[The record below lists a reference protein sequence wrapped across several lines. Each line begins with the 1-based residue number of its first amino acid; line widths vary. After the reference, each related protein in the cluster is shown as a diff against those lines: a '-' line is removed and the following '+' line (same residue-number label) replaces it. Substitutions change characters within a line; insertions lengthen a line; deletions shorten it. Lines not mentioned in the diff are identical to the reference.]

1 MAILQ
6 TNLQVKKYK
15 REINNNYKR
24 KLYLNIRFN
33 MAQSKMMS
41 EGELQVFDNITSLP
55 ADLRNAIHKF
65 SESND
70 YCIKMMAQVQKTMST
85 IDEKVNTTSGKLQD
99 MSDSLINLFKVKED
113 EFSVA
118 KIIENVKQHPA
129 GLLANVTSLYRSSD
143 MVDFSTN
150 LISFASLLGFEQP
163 IINGIR
169 DRWTKIE
176 DSVQCNRYQS
186 EASVTKIACLLL
198 AVLGKTKL
206 GFGLTD
212 LASVIKDT
220 KKNASVYK
228 DLIEEIEDF
237 AEEHGFGFST
247 RARLVKEMKDQIDDL
262 LKKMQEFEQINVVCP
277 IKFCRQTIYTDFK
290 ELGQKIEKCVVDM
303 SKKKMD
309 SFIGTS
315 MAATIFTLQ
324 QRFCKLKTSV
334 EQVRRTNGYRVVPQ
348 GLVLLG
354 AESQIG
360 KSYLME
366 ELENRIKKELHRRY
380 LANPEN
386 ETLQA
391 FADVD
396 RWETWNQSL
405 RDKYDQNQQ
414 GQEGHCIDDCFTNSD
429 HMEHPM
435 LITYISPRAIPTYQ
449 ADLTSKGLPYNARYV
464 MLSCNTF
471 PRESK
476 TISNPHALANRF
488 PVFVHCSLKPG
499 RTAPPPSED
508 GTINRDFDWLNLHLS
523 TGNKY
528 YNRTVET
535 GVQTCHT
542 CFGPCECVT
551 IDMIVEQMVTR
562 LIIAQKMY
570 ESQEKA
576 YNQNK
581 YQMFYDS
588 VSDLYRGGNVSTM
601 DIDIEQLPGFQR
613 FQIPLDLK
621 NDQKI
626 YNWMM
631 ISKTENEKQIS
642 DFLDGAGI
650 TVRNGDMC
658 TFKWFV
664 EALNVTELSDFVLLY
679 HEFGFKPP
687 TKYESVINDFFKQS
701 FWMDYHEAFLWHEG
715 RIYYND
721 HYASETPLTQ
731 TYEAYAEEHFS
742 MWYYLRRMFT
752 DPLFLVYGLV
762 FVCLV
767 LLGLNGFFAI
777 CMVINFMRLHT
788 LIKTGEDPAS
798 SSNGDCTAFF
808 KSLVAK
814 AVVAFI
820 LWVIYKIVSFL
831 VKKTKMWFTDPI
843 WNKYPEEKKMF
854 AGEFE
859 SSKVIFKKRKIYS
872 QINDGTVVFVDQNN
886 TSFGNLSY
894 LSVGKPIVFGTVKSF
909 MYKGVKLIFFACLK
923 NKQIDPAAFSLCLDR
938 VEASEI
944 YLPEKY
950 LSEELKLLVEQH
962 GCCTKY
968 ICFEGSYEYSNPY
981 DQHLGRRPK
990 TVTSYKKRDDDSTD
1004 DEYEGEG
1011 SGKPEQ
1017 KRTNRSVRKYENED
1031 SGSKQKKRTN
1041 RTVRRYEVEDSGA
1054 KQRKRENRTV
1064 RTYEATKMFAQL
1076 TQGIDISASDDSFG
1090 EEDYVPSCVEGVDV
1104 IDITK
1109 TMDFDEGENVQV
1121 KFPTAS
1127 AGTFEGTEALLKDA
1141 KYESAVDP
1149 NANAILKRI
1158 RDELNVQVFSVECE
1172 GSALFGIG
1180 VGRYIVFPS
1189 HLVFGKDEIVLFKR
1203 STGAA
1208 VLGKECYLARVV
1220 KYCKNWEL
1228 CGAVILP
1235 LKDPAYKKIT
1245 PENRPTQNLTFPLS
1259 ALKYVP
1265 KDHDIGSRSLTKYCL
1280 QYLPKQGFIIPG
1292 MISYIKNYEGKLSG
1306 INVKCEI
1313 FAMQTLPM
1321 MNAQTIPGDCG
1332 GAVVML
1338 HPSATRKLI
1347 GMHIGSAS
1355 NVVTMKDGCLDSRST
1370 GLIAIL
1376 SLERLHVLTEKSYA
1390 SEGDFQ
1396 SGTGFPKV
1404 TWAKPNK
1411 YDNFHTLISDSDI
1424 GVHLPIDN
1432 DDSIK
1437 YYGDLEKNQ
1446 PPCDVKGKTDHHKT
1460 PFYGCF
1466 EETKKPSALIE
1477 AHVPDTSKLL
1487 NDSRGNPSILV
1498 TQLSGY
1504 AGKTYEIPAEIMSTM
1519 IEQLKEYMIEV
1530 MQGHAIG
1537 TSSNSKTAM
1546 WEALNGQYF
1555 NDDFDKLNE
1564 KSSAGIPWTNLGAT
1578 TKNDFLERKRIL
1590 NMYRTSGEDKFVEGF
1605 YLKDDKLTKYFKR
1618 VFNNKIEQAKSLKR
1632 TFSIWKACLK
1642 DELRKLEKVHYGT
1655 TRAFIAPPMESFLM
1669 GRFLFGR
1676 WKAAFKSN
1684 QEKLFHGLG
1693 IDMKSLDV
1701 TDFISKFKQ
1710 YKYFMDVDYKNFDQK
1725 LLAQF
1730 IKAVAVIIVETIR
1743 HYEKNDEYANARYVY
1758 FEELIYTIIC
1768 ASKTLFMTNRGNK
1781 SGNVLTTELNCL
1793 VNFLYGWYVFIRTT
1807 GDTSLQLYLRYVRD
1821 KNFGD
1826 DKAMG
1831 LTQEAVDIGFNFH
1844 AYKKVMAEIGQTV
1857 TPGNKS
1863 DVELP
1868 YFEDICELQFL
1879 KRNFYQLYPTIWI
1892 APLDK
1897 TSIESVFNYSCL
1909 TEEEI
1914 EEWQATI
1921 REQLMEAMLH
1931 GKKYYSTFVK
1941 KLREWVSTY
1950 KFKHY
1955 HPQLREAIMPI
1966 LLNRY
1971 VDMLRSYLLRIGV
1984 LSPSDLQKEKIYCE
1998 SIFENGRT
2006 RLRYYTKTDSFE
2018 SENITESLDKSLMSV
2033 MDNVKKYIQQK
2044 GEALYNLGL
2053 NYGNYSPQETNPE
2066 TDVQFEGVQSDIG
2079 PPVKVMSADGPVYAF
2094 DLGQS
2099 HGLLPKQIPK
2109 IMDVAMSLPDNI
2121 KHFQLLDP
2129 IYLNGIQPRV
2139 VLSPT
2144 LKEIAPKADV
2154 LMDIFQYHRAKMCL
2168 LRIDSRPPLG
2178 FSQMI
2183 KVAITST
2190 SATDESAFNR
2200 QGVTYNLAKCPI
2212 MYFLVPFCD
2221 RDFMKT
2227 RDEKWFKILIEQVT
2241 PPILRTDVPEP
2252 FRFRPSF
2259 EVLELDYYVHKDV
2272 QPAVTPIEGIPLT
2285 IIPTTA
2291 LSVSV
2296 INNAL
2301 LAPSTVS
2308 TGSTITLQGDVL
2320 AIDGAVATSNISNT
2334 PFYLLR
2340 SGTSGTIT
2348 IINTGTALQLQ
2359 FTSAGLPYTLIRDS
2373 DYIAAATGSFTGR
2386 VNGLQLA
2393 ATGSPML
2400 GIVGRL
2406 PTTIRK
2412 RLVTPEKPKEI
2423 HVYAADILDHQVDR
2437 KFEEL
2442 YWQNKGKRGFVL
2454 PGHKYEG
2461 PGNSLNNGVPSNEM
2475 DAFARKHDL
2484 QYAWASYLYANKRID
2499 KPTFESKIHAADE
2512 ELATNSNMTSLDG
2525 IAANLGMRVKK
2536 FVEHFTGLLY
2546 PSVGKYQLEDKTD
2559 EEIIKQLSCTK
2570 PVDYVSILKEQCD
2583 ETGVDLR
2590 YNFKRLVSPDN
2601 APLYEC
2607 VCLVGDRRFS
2617 ATEIGKK
2624 KAKKMASYIMLLALA
2639 DGVYQS
2645 EDIDPAASEPS
2656 APKNPM
2662 PPVAV
2667 ARPGS
2672 LAAGQTVGTIGAKIE
2687 VTEQDFVP
2695 INTVTVQADAATN
2708 DQLFKMRIHPGNF
2721 TSGGVE
2727 SQAQIAYRNHVFSGP
2742 GMVNGKISYNTFKIT
2757 SAANAFQNA
2766 RIIIAQIPLE
2776 YTAAQIDAL
2785 KATDLKQFP
2794 NREHFLHGT
2803 ETIFNP
2809 QWVNRLPVISN
2820 HATDASNTNGWLVA
2834 KILENSLVDDSTAP
2848 RLTYWVC
2855 ANAVVYSMPRT
2866 PTALPVVAT

>member
-1 MAILQ
+1 
-6 TNLQVKKYK
+6 
-15 REINNNYKR
+15 
-24 KLYLNIRFN
+24 
-33 MAQSKMMS
+33 MAQSKMKS
-41 EGELQVFDNITSLP
+41 EGELQVFDNLTSIP
-55 ADLRNAIHKF
+55 ADLRKAINKF
-65 SESND
+65 AESNE
-70 YCIKMMAQVQKTMST
+70 YCVKMMAQVQKTMST
-85 IDEKVNTTSGKLQD
+85 IDDKVNTTSGKLQD
-99 MSDSLINLFKVKED
+99 MSDSLINLFRIKED
-113 EFSVA
+113 EFSVG

-129 GLLANVTSLYRSSD
+129 GLLANITSLYRASD

-150 LISFASLLGFEQP
+150 LISLASLLGFEQP

-198 AVLGKTKL
+198 AVLGKTKI

-247 RARLVKEMKDQIDDL
+247 RAKLVKEMKEQIDDL

-277 IKFCRQTIYTDFK
+277 IKFCRQIIYNDFK
-290 ELGQKIEKCVVDM
+290 TLGMTIEKCVVDM
-303 SKKKMD
+303 SRKKMD

-366 ELENRIKKELHRRY
+366 EIENRVKRKLFSKY
-380 LANPEN
+380 KADPEN

-391 FADVD
+391 FADVE

-523 TGNKY
+523 TGNRY
-528 YNRTVET
+528 YNQTNET
-535 GVQTCHT
+535 GVVTCST
-542 CFGPCECVT
+542 CYGPCDCVS
-551 IDMIVEQMVTR
+551 IDDIVDQMVSR
-562 LIIAQKMY
+562 LIIAQKMF

-576 YNQNK
+576 YKQDK
-581 YQMFYDS
+581 FEMFYDT
-588 VSDLYRGGNVSTM
+588 VGDLFRGGNVSAM
-601 DIDIEQLPGFQR
+601 DINKDNLRNFQS
-613 FQIPLDLK
+613 FTIPNDLK
-621 NDQKI
+621 NEQKI

-631 ISKTENEKQIS
+631 ISKTSNEKQIK
-642 DFLDGAGI
+642 DFLDEANI
-650 TVRNGDMC
+650 TIRNGDMC

-664 EALNVTELSDFVLLY
+664 EALGVTELSDFVLLY

-687 TKYESVINDFFKQS
+687 GKHEVTVRNFFKQS
-701 FWMDYHEAFLWHEG
+701 FWMDYHEAYLWHDG

-721 HYASETPLTQ
+721 YYASETPLSESYDQ
-731 TYEAYAEEHFS
+731 YAERHYS
-742 MWYYLRRMFT
+742 MWFYLRRIFT

-762 FVCLV
+762 FVCLI
-767 LLGLNGFFAI
+767 LLGLNGFLAI
-777 CMVINFMRLHT
+777 CMVINFMRVHT
-788 LIKTGEDPAS
+788 LIKTGQDPINTT
-798 SSNGDCTAFF
+798 NGECSMFF
-808 KSLVAK
+808 NALVAK

-831 VKKTKMWFTDPI
+831 VKKTKTWFIDPI
-843 WNKYPEEKKMF
+843 WNSHPKEKELF
-854 AGEFE
+854 NGEFE
-859 SSKVIFKKRKIYS
+859 NSKVIYKKRKIYS
-872 QINDGTVVFVDQNN
+872 QVNNGTVVFVDQYNE
-886 TSFGNLSY
+886 SFGNLSY
-894 LSVGKPIVFGTVKSF
+894 LSVGKPIVFGTIKTF
-909 MYKGVKLIFFACLK
+909 NYKGVSLIFFACLK
-923 NKQIDPAAFSLCLDR
+923 DRQIDPAAFSLCLDR
-938 VEASEI
+938 VQVSEI

-962 GCCTKY
+962 GRCTKY
-968 ICFEGSYEYSNPY
+968 LCYEGGFEYSNPY
-981 DQHLGRRPK
+981 DQHLGRKPK
-990 TVTSYKKRDDDSTD
+990 TVMTYKKRDDDSTD
-1004 DEYEGEG
+1004 DEYEGER

-1017 KRTNRSVRKYENED
+1017 KRTNQPVRKSENVEFENE
-1031 SGSKQKKRTN
+1031 QQRRTN
-1041 RTVRRYEVEDSGA
+1041 RTARRYEVEDSGI
-1054 KQRKRENRTV
+1054 KQRKRTNRTV
-1064 RTYEATKMFAQL
+1064 RSYELEDSGTKQRKRTNRTVRSYEATKMFDQL
-1076 TQGIDISASDDSFG
+1076 VRGIDISASDDSFG
-1090 EEDYVPSCVEGVDV
+1090 EDDYVPSCVEGVDV
-1104 IDITK
+1104 VDITK
-1109 TMDFDEGENVQV
+1109 SNDFDDNENVQV
-1121 KFPTAS
+1121 KFPTTS
-1127 AGTFEGTEALLKDA
+1127 AGTFEGTEALLSNA
-1141 KYESAVDP
+1141 QYESAVDP

-1158 RDELNVQVFSVECE
+1158 RDELNVQVYSTECE
-1172 GSALFGIG
+1172 GAALYGIG

-1189 HLVFGKDEIVLFKR
+1189 HLVFGNNEVVMFKR
-1203 STGAA
+1203 STGAS
-1208 VLGKECYLARVV
+1208 VLGKECYFARVV
-1220 KYCKNWEL
+1220 KYCKDWEL
-1228 CGAVILP
+1228 CGAIILP
-1235 LKDPAYKKIT
+1235 LKDPEYKRLVI
-1245 PENRPTQNLTFPLS
+1245 ESRPQQNLTFPLS

-1338 HPSATRKLI
+1338 HPSATRKLV

-1355 NVVTMKDGCLDSRST
+1355 NVVTMRDGCLDSRST

-1376 SLERLHVLTEKSYA
+1376 SLERLHVLTEKSYV
-1390 SEGDFQ
+1390 SEGEFQ

-1411 YDNFHTLISDSDI
+1411 YDNFHTLISDADI
-1424 GVHLPIDN
+1424 GIHLPIDV
-1432 DDSIK
+1432 DDSIT

-1446 PPCDVKGKTDHHKT
+1446 PPCDVKGKTDHYKT

-1466 EETKKPSALIE
+1466 DETKKPSALIE

-1487 NDSRGNPSILV
+1487 HDARGNPSILV
-1498 TQLSGY
+1498 SQLSGY
-1504 AGKTYEIPAEIMSTM
+1504 AGKTYEIPANIMTTM
-1519 IEQLKEYMIEV
+1519 IDQLKEYMIEV
-1530 MQGHAIG
+1530 MQGYAIG

-1564 KSSAGIPWTNLGAT
+1564 KSSSGIPWTNLGAT
-1578 TKNDFLERKRIL
+1578 TKNDFMERQRIL
-1590 NMYRTSGEDKFVEGF
+1590 NMYRTSDLDKFVEGL

-1618 VFNNKIEQAKSLKR
+1618 VFNNKIEQAKHLKR

-1642 DELRKLEKVHYGT
+1642 DELRKLEKVQYGT

-1684 QEKLFHGLG
+1684 QEKMFHGLG

-1743 HYEKNDEYANARYVY
+1743 HYEENDEYANARYVY

-1793 VNFLYGWYVFIRTT
+1793 VNFMYGWYVFIKTT
-1807 GDTSLQLYLRYVRD
+1807 GDTSLQSYLRYVRD

-1831 LTQEAVDIGFNFH
+1831 LTQEAVDMGFNFH

-1863 DVELP
+1863 DIELP

-1879 KRNFYQLYPTIWI
+1879 KRNFHQLYPTIWI

-1921 REQLMEAMLH
+1921 REQLIEAMLH
-1931 GKKYYSTFVK
+1931 GKKYYSSFVK
-1941 KLREWVSTY
+1941 KLREFVSTY
-1950 KFKHY
+1950 KFKHC
-1955 HPQLREAIMPI
+1955 HPELREAIMPI

-1984 LSPSDLQKEKIYCE
+1984 LSPSDLQNDKIYCDCT
-1998 SIFENGRT
+1998 FENGRT
-2006 RLRYYTKTDSFE
+2006 RLRYYTKENSFE

-2033 MDNVKKYIQQK
+2033 MDNVKRYIQQK

-2053 NYGNYSPQETNPE
+2053 NYGNYSPKEVNPE
-2066 TDVQFEGVQSDIG
+2066 TNIQFEGVQSDFG

-2099 HGLLPKQIPK
+2099 HGLLPKQVPK
-2109 IMDVAMSLPDNI
+2109 VMDVAMSLPDDI

-2129 IYLNGIQPRV
+2129 IYLNGVQPRV
-2139 VLSPT
+2139 VLSPA
-2144 LKEIAPKADV
+2144 LVDIAPKADV
-2154 LMDIFQYHRAKMCL
+2154 LMDIFQYHRVKMCL

-2178 FSQMI
+2178 FSQLI
-2183 KVAITST
+2183 KLAVTST
-2190 SATDESAFNR
+2190 SATDDSAFNR
-2200 QGVTYNLAKCPI
+2200 QGVTYNLAKCPV
-2212 MYFLVPFCD
+2212 MYFLIPFCD

-2227 RDEKWFKILIEQVT
+2227 REEKWFKVLIEQVT
-2241 PPILRTDVPEP
+2241 PPILRTDIPEP

-2259 EVLELDYYVHKDV
+2259 EVLEMDYYVHKNRH
-2272 QPAVTPIEGIPLT
+2272 TPIPAAEGIPLS

-2291 LSVSV
+2291 LTTSA
-2296 INNAL
+2296 INNPL
-2301 LAPSTVS
+2301 LGTSLVS
-2308 TGSTITLQGDVL
+2308 NGATITLRGDVF
-2320 AIDGAVATSNISNT
+2320 AIDGDVGGTNTANTSLYVLARGTTGVLNIVN
-2334 PFYLLR
+2334 Y
-2340 SGTSGTIT
+2340 GTG
-2348 IINTGTALQLQ
+2348 LQLQ
-2359 FTSAGLPYTLIRDS
+2359 FVSAGSTYTLLRDS
-2373 DYIAAATGSFTGR
+2373 DYVAASTGSFTGR
-2386 VNGLQLA
+2386 VNSLQVGA
-2393 ATGSPML
+2393 VASPAL
-2400 GIVGRL
+2400 GIIGRL
-2406 PTTIRK
+2406 PSTMR
-2412 RLVTPEKPKEI
+2412 RRVAQPVVEKPI

-2437 KFEEL
+2437 KFEEF

-2461 PGNSLNNGVPSNEM
+2461 PGNSLNNGEPSNEM

-2512 ELATNSNMTSLDG
+2512 ELAMNSNLTSLDG
-2525 IAANLGMRVKK
+2525 FAANLGMRIKK

-2546 PSVGKYQLEDKTD
+2546 PSTGKYELEEATD
-2559 EEIIKQLSCTK
+2559 EELINQFNFVK
-2570 PVDYVSILKEQCD
+2570 PVDYVSILKERCD
-2583 ETGVDLR
+2583 EYNEDLM
-2590 YNFKRLVSPDN
+2590 YNFKRLTSPDN

-2607 VCLVGDRRFS
+2607 VCIVGNQRFS
-2617 ATEIGKK
+2617 AVEIGKK
-2624 KAKKMASYIMLLALA
+2624 KAKRTASYIMLLALA
-2639 DGVYQS
+2639 DGSYQS
-2645 EDIDPAASEPS
+2645 DIDPAASEPS

-2662 PPVAV
+2662 SPVAV
-2667 ARPGS
+2667 ASPGS
-2672 LAAGQTVGTIGAKIE
+2672 LAAGQTVGTIGARVE
-2687 VTEQDFVP
+2687 VTEQDFIP
-2695 INTVTVQADAATN
+2695 INTVTVQANASTN
-2708 DQLFKMRIHPGNF
+2708 DMLFKMRIHPGNF
-2721 TSGGVE
+2721 TSGGIE

-2766 RIIIAQIPLE
+2766 RIIVAQVPVE
-2776 YTAAQIDAL
+2776 YTSAQIDAL

-2834 KILENSLVDDSTAP
+2834 KILENSLVADSTAP

-2866 PTALPVVAT
+2866 PKALPVVAT

>member
-1 MAILQ
+1 
-6 TNLQVKKYK
+6 
-15 REINNNYKR
+15 
-24 KLYLNIRFN
+24 
-33 MAQSKMMS
+33 MMS
-41 EGELQVFDNITSLP
+41 EGELQVFDNITSIP
-55 ADLRNAIHKF
+55 ADLRKAINKF
-65 SESND
+65 AESND
-70 YCIKMMAQVQKTMST
+70 YCIKMMAQVQKTMTT

-99 MSDSLINLFKVKED
+99 MSDSLINLFKVKDD

-118 KIIENVKQHPA
+118 KIIENVKSHPA
-129 GLLANVTSLYRSSD
+129 GLLANITSLYRSSD

-150 LISFASLLGFEQP
+150 LISLASLLGFEQP

-186 EASVTKIACLLL
+186 EASVTKMACLLL
-198 AVLGKTKL
+198 AILGKTKL

-247 RARLVKEMKDQIDDL
+247 RAKLVKEMKDQIDEL

-277 IKFCRQTIYTDFK
+277 IKFCRQTVYTDFK
-290 ELGQKIEKCVVDM
+290 TLGATIEKCVVDM

-324 QRFCKLKTSV
+324 QRFCKLKVSV

-354 AESQIG
+354 SESQIG

-366 ELENRIKKELHRRY
+366 EIENRVKKELFRRY
-380 LANPEN
+380 KADPEN
-386 ETLQA
+386 ETMQA
-391 FADVD
+391 FADVE

-499 RTAPPPSED
+499 QTPPPPSED

-523 TGNKY
+523 TGNRY
-528 YNRTVET
+528 YNQIKET
-535 GVQTCHT
+535 GAVVCETCY
-542 CFGPCECVT
+542 GPCECVT
-551 IDMIVEQMVTR
+551 IDEIVNQMVTR

-576 YNQNK
+576 YKQDK
-581 YQMFYDS
+581 FEMFYDA
-588 VSDLYRGGNVSTM
+588 VSDLYRGGQVSKLGLSES
-601 DIDIEQLPGFQR
+601 DYHGFQR
-613 FQIPLDLK
+613 YQIPNDLK

-631 ISKTENEKQIS
+631 ISKTQNEQQIQ
-642 DFLDGAGI
+642 DFLDGANI

-664 EALNVTELSDFVLLY
+664 EALGVTELSDFVLLY

-687 TKYESVINDFFKQS
+687 SRYSQLISDFFKQT
-701 FWMDYHEAFLWHEG
+701 FWMDYHEAYLWHDG
-715 RIYYND
+715 RVYHND
-721 HYASETPLTQ
+721 YYASETPLTQ
-731 TYEAYAEEHFS
+731 TYEEYAEQHYS
-742 MWYYLRRMFT
+742 MWYYLRRIFT

-767 LLGLNGFFAI
+767 LLGLNGFFAMCI
-777 CMVINFMRLHT
+777 VINFMRLHT
-788 LIKTGEDPAS
+788 LIKTGHDPANT
-798 SSNGDCTAFF
+798 SNMECSEFF
-808 KSLVAK
+808 NALVAK

-831 VKKTKMWFTDPI
+831 VRKTKTWFIDPI
-843 WNKYPEEKKMF
+843 WDKYPEEKKIF
-854 AGEFE
+854 NGEFE
-859 SSKVIFKKRKIYS
+859 NSKVIFKKRKIYS

-886 TSFGNLSY
+886 KSFGNLSY
-894 LSVGKPIVFGTVKSF
+894 LSVGKPIVFGTIKTFV
-909 MYKGVKLIFFACLK
+909 YKGVSLIFFSCLK
-923 NKQIDPAAFSLCLDR
+923 DGKIDPAAFSLCLDR
-938 VEASEI
+938 VETNEI
-944 YLPEKY
+944 FLPEKY

-962 GCCTKY
+962 GRCIKY
-968 ICFEGSYEYSNPY
+968 LCYEGSYEYSNPY

-990 TVTSYKKRDDDSTD
+990 TVSVYRKKESDETSD

-1011 SGKPEQ
+1011 SGKPEH

-1041 RTVRRYEVEDSGA
+1041 RSVRRYEVEDSGA

-1064 RTYEATKMFAQL
+1064 RTYESSKMFEQL
-1076 TQGIDISASDDSFG
+1076 VKGIDISGSDDSFG

-1109 TMDFDEGENVQV
+1109 STDFDDGDNVQV
-1121 KFPTAS
+1121 KFPATS
-1127 AGTFEGTEALLKDA
+1127 AGTFEGTEALITTA

-1158 RDELNVQVFSVECE
+1158 RDELNVQVYSTECE
-1172 GSALFGIG
+1172 GSALFGMG

-1189 HLVFGKDEIVLFKR
+1189 HLVFGTGEIVLFKR

-1208 VLGKECYLARVV
+1208 VLSKECYLARVV

-1228 CGAVILP
+1228 CGAIILP
-1235 LKDPAYKKIT
+1235 LKDPEYKKIQ
-1245 PENRPTQNLTFPLS
+1245 PESRPTQNLTFPLS

-1355 NVVTMKDGCLDSRST
+1355 NVVTMRDGCLDSRST

-1376 SLERLHVLTEKSYA
+1376 SLERLHVLTEKAYA
-1390 SEGDFQ
+1390 SEGEFQ

-1411 YDNFHTLISDSDI
+1411 YDNFHTLISEDDI
-1424 GVHLPIDN
+1424 GVHLPEDVEG
-1432 DDSIK
+1432 SIT

-1446 PPCDVKGKTDHHKT
+1446 PPCDVKGKTDHYKT

-1487 NDSRGNPSILV
+1487 KDSRGNPSILV

-1504 AGKTYEIPAEIMSTM
+1504 AGKTYEIPGEIMATM
-1519 IEQLKEYMIEV
+1519 IDQLKEYMIDC
-1530 MQGHAIG
+1530 MQGFAIG
-1537 TSSNSKTAM
+1537 TSNNSKTAM

-1578 TKNDFLERKRIL
+1578 TKNDFLEHKRIL
-1590 NMYRTSGEDKFVEGF
+1590 NMYRTAEIDKFVEGF
-1605 YLKDDKLTKYFKR
+1605 YLKDDKLTRYFKR
-1618 VFNNKIEQAKSLKR
+1618 VFNNKIEQAKHLRR

-1642 DELRKLEKVHYGT
+1642 DELRKLEKVQYGT

-1730 IKAVAVIIVETIR
+1730 IKGVAVIIIETIR
-1743 HYEKNDEYANARYVY
+1743 HYEHNDEYANARYVY
-1758 FEELIYTIIC
+1758 FEELINTIIC

-1793 VNFLYGWYVFIRTT
+1793 VNFMYGWYVFIKTT
-1807 GDTSLQLYLRYVRD
+1807 GDTSLQTYMRYVRD

-1831 LTQEAVDIGFNFH
+1831 LTQEAVDMGFNFH
-1844 AYKKVMAEIGQTV
+1844 AYKRIMAEIGQTV

-1868 YFEDICELQFL
+1868 YFENICELQFL
-1879 KRNFYQLYPTIWI
+1879 KRNFYQLFPTIWI

-1921 REQLMEAMLH
+1921 REQLIEAMLH
-1931 GKKYYSTFVK
+1931 GKKYYSVFVK
-1941 KLREWVSTY
+1941 KLREFVSTCR
-1950 KFKHY
+1950 FKHY
-1955 HPQLREAIMPI
+1955 YPELREAIMPI

-1971 VDMLRSYLLRIGV
+1971 VDILRSYLLRIGV
-1984 LSPSDLQKEKIYCE
+1984 LSPSDLQNIKIHCE

-2006 RLRYYTKTDSFE
+2006 RLRYYIKENSFE
-2018 SENITESLDKSLMSV
+2018 SGNFTESLDKSLMSV
-2033 MDNVKKYIQQK
+2033 MDNVKRYIQQA
-2044 GEALYNLGL
+2044 GEAFYNLGL
-2053 NYGNYSPQETNPE
+2053 NYGNYSPAEVNPE
-2066 TDVQFEGVQSDIG
+2066 TDIQFEGVQSDFG

-2099 HGLLPKQIPK
+2099 HGLLPKQIPTV
-2109 IMDVAMSLPDNI
+2109 MDVAMSLPDNI

-2129 IYLNGIQPRV
+2129 VYLNGTQPRV

-2144 LKEIAPKADV
+2144 LKDIAPKAEV

-2178 FSQMI
+2178 FSQLI
-2183 KVAITST
+2183 KVALTST
-2190 SATDESAFNR
+2190 SATDDSAFNR

-2221 RDFMKT
+2221 RDFMKS
-2227 RDEKWFKILIEQVT
+2227 RDEKWFKVLIEQVT

-2259 EVLELDYYVHKDV
+2259 EVLELDYFVHKNR
-2272 QPAVTPIEGIPLT
+2272 QATTPVVEGIPLS
-2285 IIPTTA
+2285 IVPTTA
-2291 LSVSV
+2291 LSVAV
-2296 INNAL
+2296 VNNPL
-2301 LAPSTVS
+2301 LGTGLVNN
-2308 TGSTITLQGDVL
+2308 GSTITLQGDIL
-2320 AIDGAVATSNISNT
+2320 AIDGDVGGTNQSNT
-2334 PFYLLR
+2334 SLYVLR
-2340 SGTSGTIT
+2340 QGTSGVLNIV
-2348 IINTGTALQLQ
+2348 NYGTGIQLQ
-2359 FTSAGLPYTLIRDS
+2359 FVSAGLTYTLLRDS
-2373 DYIAAATGSFTGR
+2373 DYVAAATGSFTAR
-2386 VNGLQLA
+2386 VNGLQVGA
-2393 ATGSPML
+2393 VATPLL
-2400 GIVGRL
+2400 GIIGRL
-2406 PTTIRK
+2406 PALARK
-2412 RLVTPEKPKEI
+2412 RVEAPVVVKAKEPI
-2423 HVYAADILDHQVDR
+2423 HVYASDILDHEVDR

-2461 PGNSLNNGVPSNEM
+2461 PGNSLNSGIPSNEM

-2484 QYAWASYLYANKRID
+2484 QYAWASYLLANKRID
-2499 KPTFESKIHAADE
+2499 QPTFEAKIHAADE
-2512 ELATNSNMTSLDG
+2512 ELAINANLTSLDG

-2546 PSVGKYQLEDKTD
+2546 PSTGKYESEEATD
-2559 EEIIKQLSCTK
+2559 EELIKQFSCVK
-2570 PVDYVSILKEQCD
+2570 PVDFVSILKERCD
-2583 ETGVDLR
+2583 ESGEDLM
-2590 YNFKRLVSPDN
+2590 YNFKRLTSPDN

-2607 VCLVGDRRFS
+2607 VCVVGDRRFS
-2617 ATEIGKK
+2617 AVEIGKK
-2624 KAKKMASYIMLLALA
+2624 KSKRMVSYIMLLALA
-2639 DGVYQS
+2639 DGTYQS
-2645 EDIDPAASEPS
+2645 DIDPAASEPS
-2656 APKNPM
+2656 APMNPM

-2667 ARPGS
+2667 ASPGS

-2695 INTVTVQADAATN
+2695 INTVTIQANAATN
-2708 DQLFKMRIHPGNF
+2708 DMLFKMRIHPGNF

-2742 GMVNGKISYNTFKIT
+2742 GIVNGKISYNTFKVT
-2757 SAANAFQNA
+2757 SSANAFQNA
-2766 RIIIAQIPLE
+2766 RIIIAQAPVE
-2776 YTAAQIDAL
+2776 FTSDEIDAL

-2809 QWVNRLPVISN
+2809 QWVNRLPVITN

-2834 KILENSLVDDSTAP
+2834 KILENSLVADSTAP

-2855 ANAVVYSMPRT
+2855 ANSVVYSMPRT
-2866 PTALPVVAT
+2866 PTELPTVAS

>member
-1 MAILQ
+1 
-6 TNLQVKKYK
+6 
-15 REINNNYKR
+15 
-24 KLYLNIRFN
+24 

-41 EGELQVFDNITSLP
+41 QGELQVFDNITSIP
-55 ADLRNAIHKF
+55 ADLRNAINKF
-65 SESND
+65 AESND
-70 YCIKMMAQVQKTMST
+70 YCVKMMAQVQKTMST
-85 IDEKVNTTSGKLQD
+85 IDDKVNTTSSKLQD
-99 MSDSLINLFKVKED
+99 MSDSLIDLFKVKED
-113 EFSVA
+113 EFSIA
-118 KIIENVKQHPA
+118 KILENVKQHPA

-143 MVDFSTN
+143 MIDFSTN
-150 LISFASLLGFEQP
+150 LISMASLLGFEQP

-169 DRWTKIE
+169 ERWTKIE
-176 DSVQCNRYQS
+176 DSAQRDRYQS

-198 AVLGKTKL
+198 AILGKTKL

-212 LASVIKDT
+212 LASIIKDT
-220 KKNASVYK
+220 KKNASIYK

-247 RARLVKEMKDQIDDL
+247 RAKLVKEMKDQIDGL
-262 LKKMQEFEQINVVCP
+262 LRKMQEFEQINVVCP
-277 IKFCRQTIYTDFK
+277 IKFCRQVVYNDFK
-290 ELGQKIEKCVVDM
+290 ELGITIERCVIDM

-324 QRFCKLKTSV
+324 QRFCKLKVSV

-366 ELENRIKKELHRRY
+366 EIEHRVKRELLRRY
-380 LANPEN
+380 NADPEN

-391 FADVD
+391 FADVEK
-396 RWETWNQSL
+396 WETWNQSL

-523 TGNKY
+523 TGNRY
-528 YNRTVET
+528 YNQTKET
-535 GVQTCHT
+535 GAEVCNT
-542 CFGPCECVT
+542 CFGPCESVS
-551 IDMIVEQMVTR
+551 IDDIVKQMVSR
-562 LIIAQKMY
+562 LIIAQKMF

-576 YNQNK
+576 YKQGRFE
-581 YQMFYDS
+581 MFYDA
-588 VSDLYRGGNVSTM
+588 VSDQYRGGKLSEA
-601 DIDIEQLPGFQR
+601 DIDKDNLSAYQKYE
-613 FQIPLDLK
+613 IPNDLK

-631 ISKTENEKQIS
+631 ISKSKKIVEINK
-642 DFLDGAGI
+642 FLDDAGI
-650 TVRNGDMC
+650 IVRNGDMC
-658 TFKWFV
+658 TFKWFI
-664 EALNVTELSDFVLLY
+664 EALGVTELSDLVLLY
-679 HEFGFKPP
+679 HELEFVPP
-687 TKYESVINDFFKQS
+687 TRYVSLIQDFFKQT
-701 FWMDYHEAFLWHEG
+701 FWMDYHEAFLWHDG

-721 HYASETPLTQ
+721 YFASETPLTQ
-731 TYEAYAEEHFS
+731 TYEEYAEQHYSVWF
-742 MWYYLRRMFT
+742 YLRRIFT
-752 DPLFLVYGLV
+752 DPLFLIYGLV

-767 LLGLNGFFAI
+767 LLGLNGFFAM
-777 CMVINFMRLHT
+777 CMVINFMRIHT
-788 LIKTGEDPAS
+788 IVKTGSDPTNTTNAECS
-798 SSNGDCTAFF
+798 AFF
-808 KSLVAK
+808 NSLIIK
-814 AVVAFI
+814 AVIAFI
-820 LWVIYKIVSFL
+820 LWVIFKIIFFV
-831 VKKTKMWFTDPI
+831 VKKSKTWFLDPI
-843 WNKYPEEKKMF
+843 WNKYPEERKIF
-854 AGEFE
+854 DGEFE
-859 SSKVIFKKRKIYS
+859 ASKVIFKKRKIYS
-872 QINDGTVVFVDQNN
+872 QLNNNTVVFVDQNN
-886 TSFGNLSY
+886 KSFGNLSF
-894 LSVGKPIVFGTVKSF
+894 LSVGKPIALGNIKSF
-909 MYKGVKLIFFACLK
+909 TYKGVPLIFFSCIK
-923 NKQIDPAAFSLCLDR
+923 DGKIEPSAFSLCLDR
-938 VEASEI
+938 VTTPDVYI
-944 YLPEKY
+944 PEKY
-950 LSEELKLLVEQH
+950 LSEELKLLLEQH
-962 GCCTKY
+962 GHYTKY
-968 ICFEGSYEYSNPY
+968 LCYEGSYEYSNPY

-990 TVTSYKKRDDDSTD
+990 TVMAYKNNDDTSD

-1011 SGKPEQ
+1011 SGKQEE
-1017 KRTNRSVRKYENED
+1017 KRKNRTVRKYENEG
-1031 SGSKQKKRTN
+1031 SGKPQEKRKN

-1054 KQRKRENRTV
+1054 KQKKREIRTT
-1064 RTYEATKMFAQL
+1064 RTYEATKMFDQL
-1076 TQGIDISASDDSFG
+1076 TKDIDISNSDDSFG
-1090 EEDYVPSCVEGVDV
+1090 EDDYNPSCVEGVDV
-1104 IDITK
+1104 VDITK
-1109 TMDFDEGENVQV
+1109 SLDFEDDNIKV
-1121 KFPTAS
+1121 KFPSTS
-1127 AGTFEGTEALLKDA
+1127 AGTFEGTESILNSAQ
-1141 KYESAVDP
+1141 YESAVDP
-1149 NANAILKRI
+1149 NANAILKRV
-1158 RDELNVQVFSVECE
+1158 RDELYVQVFSTECQ

-1180 VGRYIVFPS
+1180 VGTYIIFPS
-1189 HLVFGKDEIVLFKR
+1189 HLVFGENEIVLFKR
-1203 STGAA
+1203 STGAC
-1208 VLGKECYLARVV
+1208 VLAKECYLARVV

-1235 LKDPAYKKIT
+1235 IKDPAYKKIDI
-1245 PENRPTQNLTFPLS
+1245 ENRPTQNLVFPLS
-1259 ALKYVP
+1259 ALQYVP

-1390 SEGDFQ
+1390 SIGKFQ
-1396 SGTGFPKV
+1396 SGTGFPKI

-1411 YDNFHTLISDSDI
+1411 YDNFHTLISDADI

-1432 DDSIK
+1432 DNSIK
-1437 YYGDLEKNQ
+1437 YFGDLEKNQ
-1446 PPCDVKGKTDHHKT
+1446 PPCDVKGKTDHYKT

-1466 EETKKPSALIE
+1466 EVTKKPSALIE

-1487 NDSRGNPSILV
+1487 KDSRGNPSILV

-1504 AGKTYEIPAEIMSTM
+1504 AGKTYEIPGDIMASM
-1519 IEQLKEYMIEV
+1519 IEQMKEYMIEV
-1530 MQGHAIG
+1530 MQGYAIG
-1537 TSSNSKTAM
+1537 TSTNSKTAM

-1578 TKNDFLERKRIL
+1578 TKNDFLERHRIL
-1590 NMYRTSGEDKFVEGF
+1590 NMYRTSGLDKYIEGL
-1605 YLKDDKLTKYFKR
+1605 YLKDDKLTKYFKQ
-1618 VFNNKIEQAKSLKR
+1618 VFNNKIEQAKNLKR

-1642 DELRKLEKVHYGT
+1642 DELRKLEKIQYGT

-1701 TDFISKFKQ
+1701 TDFITKFKQ

-1730 IKAVAVIIVETIR
+1730 IKAVGVIIIETIR
-1743 HYEKNDEYANARYVY
+1743 HYEKNDAYANARYVY

-1793 VNFLYGWYVFIRTT
+1793 VNFLYGWYVYINTT
-1807 GDTSLQLYLRYVRD
+1807 GDTCLQSYLRYVRD

-1826 DKAMG
+1826 DKFIG
-1831 LTQEAVDIGFNFH
+1831 LTQEAVDAGFNFH

-1863 DVELP
+1863 EEELP
-1868 YFEDICELQFL
+1868 YCENICEMQFL
-1879 KRNFYQLYPTIWI
+1879 KRNFHQLFPTIWI

-1931 GKKYYSTFVK
+1931 GKKYYSSFVK
-1941 KLREWVSTY
+1941 KLREFVSTY
-1950 KFKHY
+1950 QFKHCY
-1955 HPQLREAIMPI
+1955 PELREAIMPI

-1984 LSPSDLQKEKIYCE
+1984 LSPSEVQNKIYCE
-1998 SIFENGRT
+1998 TTFENGRT
-2006 RLRYYTKTDSFE
+2006 RLRYYTKENCFE

-2033 MDNVKKYIQQK
+2033 MDNVKRYIQNK
-2044 GEALYNLGL
+2044 GDKILYNLGL
-2053 NYGNYSPQETNPE
+2053 NYGNYSPEEVNPE
-2066 TDVQFEGVQSDIG
+2066 TDIQFEGVQSDIG
-2079 PPVKVMSADGPVYAF
+2079 PPVRVMSADGPVMAY

-2099 HGLLPKQIPK
+2099 HGLLPKNIPK
-2109 IMDVAMSLPDNI
+2109 IMDSAMSLPDNI
-2121 KHFQLLDP
+2121 KHFQLLDQV
-2129 IYLNGIQPRV
+2129 YLNGIQPRI

-2144 LKEIAPKADV
+2144 LAQIAPKADV
-2154 LMDIFQYHRAKMCL
+2154 LMNIFQYHRAKMTL

-2178 FSQMI
+2178 FSQLV
-2183 KVAITST
+2183 KVAITT
-2190 SATDESAFNR
+2190 TTATDDSAFNR

-2212 MYFLVPFCD
+2212 MYFLIPFCD
-2221 RDFMKT
+2221 RDFVKS
-2227 RDEKWFKILIEQVT
+2227 RAEPWFKVLIEQVT

-2259 EVLELDYYVHKDV
+2259 EVLELDYFVHKDL
-2272 QPAVTPIEGIPLT
+2272 QDVTPRSEGVFLYRINDTSPDTNTTKTNPLLSLSTVTSGDVITTRGYLLCILGPYVDGSYTQNFYVLPPGTTGTFRKEIVNTNQIRTYITVGTQVYTLLNQAESITSTTGFLGQQCRFQVSAISASTTNDCLYGFIPNT
-2285 IIPTTA
+2285 FMTPIPTVKAVKAVEKSTPK
-2291 LSVSV
+2291 SVEQKSH
-2296 INNAL
+2296 I
-2301 LAPSTVS
+2301 
-2308 TGSTITLQGDVL
+2308 
-2320 AIDGAVATSNISNT
+2320 
-2334 PFYLLR
+2334 
-2340 SGTSGTIT
+2340 
-2348 IINTGTALQLQ
+2348 
-2359 FTSAGLPYTLIRDS
+2359 
-2373 DYIAAATGSFTGR
+2373 
-2386 VNGLQLA
+2386 
-2393 ATGSPML
+2393 
-2400 GIVGRL
+2400 
-2406 PTTIRK
+2406 
-2412 RLVTPEKPKEI
+2412 
-2423 HVYAADILDHQVDR
+2423 YAADILEHPVDR
-2437 KFEEL
+2437 KFEEF

-2461 PGNSLNNGVPSNEM
+2461 PGNSLNRGTPTSEE
-2475 DAFARKHDL
+2475 DALARKHDL
-2484 QYAWASYLYANKRID
+2484 QYAWASYLFAMKRID
-2499 KPTFESKIHAADE
+2499 KPGFDAKIHAADE

-2525 IAANLGMRVKK
+2525 LAAILGMRVKK

-2546 PSVGKYQLEDKTD
+2546 PSVGKYENASDQ
-2559 EEIIKQLSCTK
+2559 EIIDALSLVK
-2570 PVDYVSILKEQCD
+2570 PVDYVSRLKELCD
-2583 ETGVDLR
+2583 ANGEEVS

-2607 VCLVGDRRFS
+2607 VCMVGDRRFS
-2617 ATEIGKK
+2617 AVEIGKK
-2624 KAKKMASYIMLLALA
+2624 KSKRIASYVMLLALV
-2639 DGVYQS
+2639 DGTYQS
-2645 EDIDPAASEPS
+2645 DIDPAASEP
-2656 APKNPM
+2656 AKPTNPS

-2672 LAAGQTVGTIGAKIE
+2672 LAAGQTVGTIGARIE
-2687 VTEQDFVP
+2687 VSEQDFIP
-2695 INTVTVQADAATN
+2695 INTVTVQANAATN
-2708 DQLFKMRIHPGNF
+2708 DMLFKMRIHPGNF
-2721 TSGGVE
+2721 TSGGAE

-2742 GMVNGKISYNTFKIT
+2742 SEVNGKISYNTFKIT

-2766 RIIIAQIPLE
+2766 RIIIAQVPIE
-2776 YTAAQIDAL
+2776 YTSAQVDAL

-2809 QWVNRLPVISN
+2809 QWVNRLPVITN

-2834 KILENSLVDDSTAP
+2834 KILENSLVSDSTAP

-2866 PTALPVVAT
+2866 PTALPVVTS

>member
-1 MAILQ
+1 M
-6 TNLQVKKYK
+6 
-15 REINNNYKR
+15 
-24 KLYLNIRFN
+24 
-33 MAQSKMMS
+33 
-41 EGELQVFDNITSLP
+41 FDNITSIP
-55 ADLRNAIHKF
+55 ADLRKAINKF
-65 SESND
+65 AESND
-70 YCIKMMAQVQKTMST
+70 YCVRMMAQVQKTMST

-118 KIIENVKQHPA
+118 KIIDNVKRHPA

-143 MVDFSTN
+143 MIDFSTN
-150 LISFASLLGFEQP
+150 LVSLASLLGFEQP

-169 DRWTKIE
+169 ERWTKIE

-198 AVLGKTKL
+198 AILGKTKL
-206 GFGLTD
+206 GFGLSD
-212 LASVIKDT
+212 LASIIKDT

-247 RARLVKEMKDQIDDL
+247 RAKLVKEMKEQIDGL
-262 LKKMQEFEQINVVCP
+262 LRKMQEFEQINVVCP
-277 IKFCRQTIYTDFK
+277 IKFCRQVIYNEFVQ
-290 ELGQKIEKCVVDM
+290 LGVIIERCVVDM

-324 QRFCKLKTSV
+324 QRFCKLKVSI

-348 GLVLLG
+348 GFVLLG

-366 ELENRIKKELHRRY
+366 ELLNRMKRELLRRY
-380 LANPEN
+380 NEDPEN

-391 FADVD
+391 FADVE

-499 RTAPPPSED
+499 RTAPPASED

-523 TGNKY
+523 TGNRY
-528 YNRTVET
+528 YNQTRET
-535 GVQTCHT
+535 GVHTCNT
-542 CFGPCECVT
+542 CFGPCDNVSL
-551 IDMIVEQMVTR
+551 DDIVNQMVSR
-562 LIIAQKMY
+562 LIIAQKMF

-576 YNQNK
+576 YKQGK
-581 YQMFYDS
+581 FEVFYDA
-588 VSDLYRGGNVSTM
+588 VSDLYRGGRVSECDVDKSNM
-601 DIDIEQLPGFQR
+601 DSMQR
-613 FQIPLDLK
+613 YRIPNDLK

-631 ISKTENEKQIS
+631 ISKSSQAEQIAR
-642 DFLDGAGI
+642 FLDGANV
-650 TVRNGDMC
+650 TTRHGDMC

-664 EALNVTELSDFVLLY
+664 EALGVTELSDFVLLY
-679 HEFGFKPP
+679 HEFGFAPP
-687 TKYESVINDFFKQS
+687 SKYEQVVREFFKQT
-701 FWMDYHEAFLWHEG
+701 FWMDYHEAYLWHDG

-721 HYASETPLTQ
+721 FYASATPLTQ
-731 TYEAYAEEHFS
+731 SYEDYAEQHYS
-742 MWYYLRRMFT
+742 MWFYLCKIFT
-752 DPLFLVYGLV
+752 DPVFLVYGLV
-762 FVCLV
+762 FVCLT
-767 LLGLNGFFAI
+767 LLGLNGFLAI
-777 CMVINFMRLHT
+777 CIVINFMRLHT
-788 LIKTGEDPAS
+788 MVKTGQDPS
-798 SSNGDCTAFF
+798 CNPNEECTAFF
-808 KSLVAK
+808 NALVAK
-814 AVVAFI
+814 AIVAFVI
-820 LWVIYKIVSFL
+820 WIIYKIVSFL
-831 VKKTKMWFTDPI
+831 VKKTKTWFLDPI
-843 WNKYPEEKKMF
+843 WAKYPDERKMF
-854 AGEFE
+854 DGEFE
-859 SSKVIFKKRKIYS
+859 SSKVVFKKRKIYS
-872 QINDGTVVFVDQNN
+872 QLNNHTVVFVDQHNK
-886 TSFGNLSY
+886 SFGNLSF
-894 LSVGKPIVFGTVKSF
+894 LSVGKPITFGTTKMFV
-909 MYKGVKLIFFACLK
+909 YKGVPLIFFACLK
-923 NKQIDPAAFSLCLDR
+923 DGKIDPAAFALCLDR
-938 VEASEI
+938 VEASDI

-950 LSEELKLLVEQH
+950 LSEELKLLLEQH
-962 GCCTKY
+962 GHYTKY
-968 ICFEGSYEYSNPY
+968 LCYEGSYEYSNPY

-990 TVTSYKKRDDDSTD
+990 TVTSYTKHDDSTD
-1004 DEYEGEG
+1004 DEYEHEG
-1011 SGKPEQ
+1011 SGRPQE
-1017 KRTNRSVRKYENED
+1017 KRSNRTVRKYENEG
-1031 SGSKQKKRTN
+1031 SGRPQEKRKN
-1041 RTVRRYEVEDSGA
+1041 RTVRRYEVEGSGA
-1054 KQRKRENRTV
+1054 KQRKREV
-1064 RTYEATKMFAQL
+1064 RVTRSYEATKMFDEL
-1076 TQGIDISASDDSFG
+1076 TKDVDISMSDDSFG
-1090 EEDYVPSCVEGVDV
+1090 EDDYNPSCVEGVDV
-1104 IDITK
+1104 VDITK
-1109 TMDFDEGENVQV
+1109 AVDFDNDDDVMV
-1121 KFPTAS
+1121 KFPSAS
-1127 AGTFEGTEALLKDA
+1127 AGTFEGTENLLSTA

-1158 RDELNVQVFSVECE
+1158 RDELSVQVFSTESE
-1172 GSALFGIG
+1172 GSALYGIG
-1180 VGRYIVFPS
+1180 VGSYIVFPS
-1189 HLVFGKDEIVLFKR
+1189 HLVFGTNEIVLFKR
-1203 STGAA
+1203 SVGAS
-1208 VLGKECYLARVV
+1208 VLAKECYLAKVV
-1220 KYCKNWEL
+1220 KYRKDWEL
-1228 CGAVILP
+1228 CGAIILP
-1235 LKDPAYKKIT
+1235 IKDAGYKKIA
-1245 PENRPTQNLTFPLS
+1245 PESRPTQNLVFPLS
-1259 ALKYVP
+1259 AMKYVP

-1292 MISYIKNYEGKLSG
+1292 MISYVKNYKGRLSG
-1306 INVKCEI
+1306 IDVECEI

-1355 NVVTMKDGCLDSRST
+1355 NVVLMRDGRLDSRST

-1376 SLERLHVLTEKSYA
+1376 SLDRLHVLTEKSYA
-1390 SEGDFQ
+1390 SEGEYQ
-1396 SGTGFPKV
+1396 SGTGFPKI

-1411 YDNFHTLISDSDI
+1411 YDKFHTLISDADI

-1432 DDSIK
+1432 DDSIQ

-1446 PPCDVKGKTDHHKT
+1446 PPCDVKGKTDHYRT

-1487 NDSRGNPSILV
+1487 LDARGNPSILV

-1504 AGKTYEIPAEIMSTM
+1504 AGKTYEIPADVMSSM
-1519 IEQLKEYMIEV
+1519 IEQMREYMIDV

-1537 TSSNSKTAM
+1537 TSSNTKTAM

-1578 TKNDFLERKRIL
+1578 TKNDFLERKRVL
-1590 NMYRTSGEDKFVEGF
+1590 NMYRTSDLDRFVEGF
-1605 YLKDDKLTKYFKR
+1605 YLKDDKTTRYFKR
-1618 VFNNKIEQAKSLKR
+1618 VFNNKIEQAKQLKR

-1655 TRAFIAPPMESFLM
+1655 TRAFVAPPMESFLM

-1676 WKAAFKSN
+1676 WKSAFKSN

-1701 TDFISKFKQ
+1701 TDFVTKFKQ

-1730 IKAVAVIIVETIR
+1730 IKAVGVIIIETIR

-1768 ASKTLFMTNRGNK
+1768 ASRTLFMTNRGNK

-1793 VNFLYGWYVFIRTT
+1793 VNFMYGWYVFIKTS
-1807 GDTSLQLYLRYVRD
+1807 GDMGLQTYLRYVRD

-1826 DKAMG
+1826 DKAIG
-1831 LTQEAVDIGFNFH
+1831 LTQEAVDMGFNFH
-1844 AYKKVMAEIGQTV
+1844 SYKKVMIELGQTV

-1879 KRNFYQLYPTIWI
+1879 KRNFHQLYPTIWI

-1921 REQLMEAMLH
+1921 REQLIEAMLH

-1941 KLREWVSTY
+1941 KLREFVSTY
-1950 KFKHY
+1950 KFKHTY
-1955 HPQLREAIMPI
+1955 PVLREAIMPI

-1971 VDMLRSYLLRIGV
+1971 IDMLRSYMLRIGV
-1984 LSPSDLQKEKIYCE
+1984 LSPSDVQKKIYCE
-1998 SIFENGRT
+1998 TTFENGRT
-2006 RLRYYTKTDSFE
+2006 RLRYFTKQENSFE
-2018 SENITESLDKSLMSV
+2018 SENITESHDTSLMSV
-2033 MDNVKKYIQQK
+2033 MDNVKRYIQRK

-2053 NYGNYSPQETNPE
+2053 NYGNYSPEETNPE
-2066 TDVQFEGVQSDIG
+2066 TDIQFEGVQSDIG
-2079 PPVKVMSADGPVYAF
+2079 PPVKVMSADGPIYAYN
-2094 DLGQS
+2094 LGQS
-2099 HGLLPKQIPK
+2099 HGLLPKDIPK

-2121 KHFQLLDP
+2121 KHFQLLDQEFFTP
-2129 IYLNGIQPRV
+2129 MASTI

-2154 LMDIFQYHRAKMCL
+2154 LMNIFQYHRVKMCI

-2178 FSQMI
+2178 FSQI
-2183 KVAITST
+2183 VKVAITST
-2190 SATDESAFNR
+2190 SATDMSAFNR

-2221 RDFMKT
+2221 RDFVKT
-2227 RDEKWFKILIEQVT
+2227 RDEPWFKVIIEQVT
-2241 PPILRTDVPEP
+2241 PAVLRTDVPEP

-2259 EVLELDYYVHKDV
+2259 EVFDMDYFVHKEV
-2272 QPAVTPIEGIPLT
+2272 EASIPASQGISLGVV
-2285 IIPTTA
+2285 PTTA
-2291 LSVSV
+2291 LSVAV
-2296 INNAL
+2296 INNPL
-2301 LAPSTVS
+2301 LGSGLIN
-2308 TGSTITLQGDVL
+2308 TGSTITLAGDVL
-2320 AIDGAVATSNISNT
+2320 AVDEDLGAANESNT
-2334 PFYLLR
+2334 MLYVLSAGTVGVLNIVNFGTGLMLQFVTAGLTYTLLR
-2340 SGTSGTIT
+2340 G
-2348 IINTGTALQLQ
+2348 
-2359 FTSAGLPYTLIRDS
+2359 S
-2373 DYIAAATGSFTGR
+2373 DYVALSTGSFVGR
-2386 VNGLQLA
+2386 VNGLKVGA
-2393 ATGSPML
+2393 IATPML

-2406 PTTIRK
+2406 PSVARSRAI
-2412 RLVTPEKPKEI
+2412 KPKKQEAPI
-2423 HVYAADILDHQVDR
+2423 HVYAADILDHTVDH

-2442 YWQNKGKRGFVL
+2442 YWQNKGEKGFTL
-2454 PGHKYEG
+2454 PGHNYEG
-2461 PGNSLNNGVPSNEM
+2461 PGNSLNNGVPTNEM
-2475 DAFARKHDL
+2475 DAFSRKHDL
-2484 QYAWASYLYANKRID
+2484 QYAWAAYLYANKRID
-2499 KPTFESKIHAADE
+2499 KPTYESKIHAADE
-2512 ELATNSNMTSLDG
+2512 ELATNANMASLDG
-2525 IAANLGMRVKK
+2525 IAAIIGMRAKK

-2546 PSVGKYQLEDKTD
+2546 PSTGKYQVD
-2559 EEIIKQLSCTK
+2559 EASDAELIKQFSANKL
-2570 PVDYVSILKEQCD
+2570 VDYVTMLKEHCDAIEEDLKYSFLRLKSPDDSPIFQCD
-2583 ETGVDLR
+2583 
-2590 YNFKRLVSPDN
+2590 
-2601 APLYEC
+2601 C
-2607 VCLVGDRRFS
+2607 IVGDRRFR
-2617 ATEIGKK
+2617 AVEIGKK
-2624 KAKKMASYIMLLALA
+2624 KAKRKVSYMMLLALA
-2639 DGVYQS
+2639 DGTYQS
-2645 EDIDPAASEPS
+2645 DIDPAASEPS

-2667 ARPGS
+2667 ASPGS
-2672 LAAGQTVGTIGAKIE
+2672 LAAGQTVGTIGAKVE
-2687 VTEQDFVP
+2687 VTEQDFIP
-2695 INTVTVQADAATN
+2695 IGTVTVQANAATN
-2708 DQLFKMRIHPGNF
+2708 DQLFKLRIHPGNF
-2721 TSGGVE
+2721 TSGGLE

-2742 GMVNGKISYNTFKIT
+2742 GMVNGKISYNTFKVT

-2766 RIIIAQIPLE
+2766 RIIIAQVPAE

-2809 QWVNRLPVISN
+2809 QWVNRLPVITN
-2820 HATDASNTNGWLVA
+2820 HATDPSNTNGWLVA
-2834 KILENSLVDDSTAP
+2834 KILENSLVADSTAP

-2855 ANAVVYSMPRT
+2855 ANAVVYSMPRS
-2866 PTALPVVAT
+2866 PAALPPVST

>member
-1 MAILQ
+1 
-6 TNLQVKKYK
+6 
-15 REINNNYKR
+15 
-24 KLYLNIRFN
+24 

-41 EGELQVFDNITSLP
+41 EGELQAFDNITSLP
-55 ADLRNAIHKF
+55 KDLRRAIHKF
-65 SESND
+65 SESNE
-70 YCIKMMAQVQKTMST
+70 YCVKMMAQVQKTMRT
-85 IDEKVNTTSGKLQD
+85 IDDKVNTTAGKLQD
-99 MSDSLINLFKVKED
+99 MSDAMIDLFKVKED
-113 EFSVA
+113 EFSIA

-176 DSVQCNRYQS
+176 DSAHRNRYQS

-198 AVLGKTKL
+198 AVLGKTKI
-206 GFGLTD
+206 GFGLSD
-212 LASVIKDT
+212 LASLIKDT
-220 KKNASVYK
+220 KKNASIYK
-228 DLIEEIEDF
+228 DLIEDIEDF

-262 LKKMQEFEQINVVCP
+262 LRKMQEFEQINVVCP
-277 IKFCRQTIYTDFK
+277 IKFCRQTIYTEFK
-290 ELGQKIEKCVVDM
+290 ELGQKIEKTVSDM
-303 SKKKMD
+303 TKKKMD

-315 MAATIFTLQ
+315 MAATIFTLD
-324 QRFCKLKTSV
+324 QRFRKLKTSV
-334 EQVRRTNGYRVVPQ
+334 DQVRRTNGYRVVPQ

-366 ELENRIKKELHRRY
+366 ELENRIKKELLRRY

-386 ETLQA
+386 ETLQS
-391 FADVD
+391 FADVE

-449 ADLTSKGLPYNARYV
+449 ADLSSKGQPYNARYV

-499 RTAPPPSED
+499 RTAPPLSED

-528 YNRTVET
+528 YNQTIET
-535 GVQTCHT
+535 GVQTCPT
-542 CFGPCECVT
+542 CFGPCEGVT
-551 IDMIVEQMVTR
+551 IDMIVDQMVTR
-562 LIIAQKMY
+562 LIIAQKML
-570 ESQEKA
+570 ESQEKV

-581 YQMFYDS
+581 YQMFYDA
-588 VSDLYRGGNVSTM
+588 VSDVYRGGNVSTM
-601 DIDIEQLPGFQR
+601 EIDKEQLPAFQR
-613 FQIPLDLK
+613 FETPLDLK

-631 ISKTENEKQIS
+631 ISKTKNEKQIN
-642 DFLDGAGI
+642 DFLDEAGI
-650 TVRNGDMC
+650 TVRNGNMC
-658 TFKWFV
+658 TFKWFI
-664 EALNVTELSDFVLLY
+664 EALNVTDLSDFVLLY

-687 TKYESVINDFFKQS
+687 TRYESAVKDFFKQS
-701 FWMDYHEAFLWHEG
+701 FWMDYHEAYLWHGG

-721 HYASETPLTQ
+721 LYASETPLDQ
-731 TYEAYAEEHFS
+731 TYEAYAEERFS
-742 MWYYLRRMFT
+742 VWYHLRRLFT
-752 DPLFLVYGLV
+752 DPSFLIYGLV

-767 LLGLNGFFAI
+767 LLGLNGFFAM
-777 CMVINFMRLHT
+777 CLVINFMRMHT
-788 LIKTGEDPAS
+788 WIKIGEDPAK
-798 SSNGDCTAFF
+798 SSNIECNAFF
-808 KSLVAK
+808 NSLVTK
-814 AVVAFI
+814 AIVAFI

-831 VKKTKMWFTDPI
+831 VKKTKTWFIDPI
-843 WNKYPEEKKMF
+843 WDKYPEEKKMF

-859 SSKVIFKKRKIYS
+859 NSKVIFKKRKIYS

-909 MYKGVKLIFFACLK
+909 VYKGVNLIFFACLK
-923 NKQIDPAAFSLCLDR
+923 NKQIDPTAFSLCLDR

-962 GCCTKY
+962 GRCTKY

-990 TVTSYKKRDDDSTD
+990 TIPSYKKHDDDSTD
-1004 DEYEGEG
+1004 DEYENEDSG
-1011 SGKPEQ
+1011 SQ
-1017 KRTNRSVRKYENED
+1017 QNKRKNRNVRRYENED
-1031 SGSKQKKRTN
+1031 SGSQQNKRKNRTVRRYENEDSGSQQNKRKN
-1041 RTVRRYEVEDSGA
+1041 RTVRRYEVGDSGT
-1054 KQRKRENRTV
+1054 KQNKREDRTAH
-1064 RTYEATKMFAQL
+1064 TYESTKMFEQL
-1076 TQGIDISASDDSFG
+1076 TRGIDISASDDSFG
-1090 EEDYVPSCVEGVDV
+1090 EDDYAPSCVEGVDV
-1104 IDITK
+1104 VDITK
-1109 TMDFDEGENVQV
+1109 TLDFDEGENVQV

-1127 AGTFEGTEALLKDA
+1127 AGTFEGTVALLKDA

-1203 STGAA
+1203 STGAS

-1220 KYCKNWEL
+1220 KYCKDWEL

-1235 LKDPAYKKIT
+1235 LKDPAYKRIT

-1355 NVVTMKDGCLDSRST
+1355 NVVTLKDGCLDSRST

-1390 SEGDFQ
+1390 SEGEFQ

-1411 YDNFHTLISDSDI
+1411 YDDFHTLITDLDI
-1424 GVHLPIDN
+1424 GIHLPVDN

-1446 PPCDVKGKTDHHKT
+1446 PPCDVKGKTDHYKA

-1487 NDSRGNPSILV
+1487 NDGRGNPSILV

-1504 AGKTYEIPAEIMSTM
+1504 AGKTYEIPADIMSTM
-1519 IEQLKEYMIEV
+1519 IEQMTEYMIEV
-1530 MQGHAIG
+1530 MRGHAIG
-1537 TSSNSKTAM
+1537 TSSNCKTAM

-1555 NDDFDKLNE
+1555 NDEFDKLNE

-1578 TKNDFLERKRIL
+1578 TKNNFLERKRIL
-1590 NMYRTSGEDKFVEGF
+1590 NMYRTSGEDKFIEGF

-1618 VFNNKIEQAKSLKR
+1618 VFNNKIEQAKNLKR

-1693 IDMKSLDV
+1693 LDMKSLDV

-1730 IKAVAVIIVETIR
+1730 IKAVAVIIIETIR

-1758 FEELIYTIIC
+1758 FEELIHTVIC

-1793 VNFLYGWYVFIRTT
+1793 VNFMYGWYVFIKTT
-1807 GDTSLQLYLRYVRD
+1807 GDTSLQSYLRYVRD

-1826 DKAMG
+1826 DKAIG
-1831 LTQEAVDIGFNFH
+1831 LTQEAVDMGFNFH
-1844 AYKKVMAEIGQTV
+1844 AYKRVMAEIGQTV

-1955 HPQLREAIMPI
+1955 HPELREAIMPI

-1971 VDMLRSYLLRIGV
+1971 VDILRSYLLRIGV

-2006 RLRYYTKTDSFE
+2006 RLRYYTKTKTDSFE
-2018 SENITESLDKSLMSV
+2018 NEYITESLDKSLMSV
-2033 MDNVKKYIQQK
+2033 MDNVKRYIQRK

-2066 TDVQFEGVQSDIG
+2066 TDIQFEGVQSDIG
-2079 PPVKVMSADGPVYAF
+2079 PPVKVMCADGPVYAY

-2099 HGLLPKQIPK
+2099 HGILPKQIPK

-2121 KHFQLLDP
+2121 KHFQPMDP
-2129 IYLNGIQPRV
+2129 IYLNGILPRV

-2144 LKEIAPKADV
+2144 LQQIAPKADV

-2168 LRIDSRPPLG
+2168 LRLDSRPPLG
-2178 FSQMI
+2178 YSQLI
-2183 KVAITST
+2183 KIAITST
-2190 SATDESAFNR
+2190 SADDESAFNR
-2200 QGVTYNLAKCPI
+2200 RGVTYNLAKCPT
-2212 MYFLVPFCD
+2212 MYFLIPFCD
-2221 RDFMKT
+2221 RDFVKT
-2227 RDEKWFKILIEQVT
+2227 RYGKWFKVLIEQVT
-2241 PPILRTDVPEP
+2241 PPVILSDVPEP

-2259 EVLELDYYVHKDV
+2259 EVLELDYYVHKAA
-2272 QPAVTPIEGIPLT
+2272 PN
-2285 IIPTTA
+2285 TA
-2291 LSVSV
+2291 PPGQKSKEVPNS
-2296 INNAL
+2296 A
-2301 LAPSTVS
+2301 THDQES
-2308 TGSTITLQGDVL
+2308 TGRFEAGEASDAELIK
-2320 AIDGAVATSNISNT
+2320 
-2334 PFYLLR
+2334 
-2340 SGTSGTIT
+2340 
-2348 IINTGTALQLQ
+2348 Q
-2359 FTSAGLPYTLIRDS
+2359 FECVKPI
-2373 DYIAAATGSFTGR
+2373 DYI
-2386 VNGLQLA
+2386 
-2393 ATGSPML
+2393 
-2400 GIVGRL
+2400 
-2406 PTTIRK
+2406 
-2412 RLVTPEKPKEI
+2412 
-2423 HVYAADILDHQVDR
+2423 
-2437 KFEEL
+2437 
-2442 YWQNKGKRGFVL
+2442 
-2454 PGHKYEG
+2454 
-2461 PGNSLNNGVPSNEM
+2461 
-2475 DAFARKHDL
+2475 
-2484 QYAWASYLYANKRID
+2484 
-2499 KPTFESKIHAADE
+2499 
-2512 ELATNSNMTSLDG
+2512 
-2525 IAANLGMRVKK
+2525 
-2536 FVEHFTGLLY
+2536 
-2546 PSVGKYQLEDKTD
+2546 
-2559 EEIIKQLSCTK
+2559 
-2570 PVDYVSILKEQCD
+2570 SILKERCD
-2583 ETGVDLR
+2583 LYGEEVT

-2607 VCLVGDRRFS
+2607 VCMIGARRFS
-2617 ATEIGKK
+2617 AVEIGKK
-2624 KAKKMASYIMLLALA
+2624 KAKRTASYIMLLALS
-2639 DGVYQS
+2639 DSVYQA
-2645 EDIDPAASEPS
+2645 DIDPAAAEPS
-2656 APKNPM
+2656 APRNPM

-2667 ARPGS
+2667 ASPGS
-2672 LAAGQTVGTIGAKIE
+2672 LAAGQTVGTIGARVE
-2687 VTEQDFVP
+2687 VTEQNFVP
-2695 INTVTVQADAATN
+2695 INTVTVQPDAQSN
-2708 DQLFKMRIHPGNF
+2708 DMLFLMRIHPGNF
-2721 TSGGVE
+2721 TSGGFE

-2742 GMVNGKISYNTFKIT
+2742 GMVNGKISYNTFKVT

-2766 RIIIAQIPLE
+2766 RIIIAQIPSE
-2776 YTAAQIDAL
+2776 YSRLQIQAM
-2785 KATDLKQFP
+2785 KATELKQFP

-2809 QWVNRLPVISN
+2809 QWVNKLPVITN
-2820 HATDASNTNGWLVA
+2820 HETDPSNTNGWLVA
-2834 KILENSLVDDSTAP
+2834 KILENSLVSTSTAP

-2866 PTALPVVAT
+2866 PKALPAVTT

>member
-1 MAILQ
+1 MA
-6 TNLQVKKYK
+6 TNY
-15 REINNNYKR
+15 ENNVLLNQEQ
-24 KLYLNIRFN
+24 KLYK
-33 MAQSKMMS
+33 SV
-41 EGELQVFDNITSLP
+41 GELQVFENITSLP
-55 ADLRNAIHKF
+55 SDLRSAINTFTETNIHCSKMF
-65 SESND
+65 S
-70 YCIKMMAQVQKTMST
+70 QVEKTMLT
-85 IDEKVNTTSGKLQD
+85 IDQKFNTTSDKLQD

-129 GLLANVTSLYRSSD
+129 GLLASITSLYRASD

-150 LISFASLLGFEQP
+150 LISLASLLGFEQP
-163 IINGIR
+163 VINGIR

-176 DSVQCNRYQS
+176 DSVQCNQYQS
-186 EASVTKIACLLL
+186 DASVTKIACLLL
-198 AVLGKTKL
+198 AILGKTKI
-206 GFGLTD
+206 GFGLAD
-212 LASVIKDT
+212 LAMLIKDT

-247 RARLVKEMKDQIDDL
+247 RAKLVKEMKEQIDDL
-262 LKKMQEFEQINVVCP
+262 LKKMQEFEQINVVSP
-277 IKFCRQTIYTDFK
+277 IKFCRQIVYNDFK
-290 ELGQKIEKCVVDM
+290 LLGITIEKSVVDM
-303 SKKKMD
+303 SRKKMD

-324 QRFCKLKTSV
+324 QRYCKLKISV

-348 GLVLLG
+348 GLVLYG
-354 AESQIG
+354 HESQIG

-366 ELENRIKKELHRRY
+366 EIENRVKRELYRRY
-380 LANPEN
+380 KANPEN

-391 FADVD
+391 FADVE

-449 ADLTSKGLPYNARYV
+449 ADLTSKGLPYNARYI

-471 PRESK
+471 PRDSK

-488 PVFVHCSLKPG
+488 PLFVHCSLKPDM
-499 RTAPPPSED
+499 TAPLPSED
-508 GTINRDFDWLNLHLS
+508 GTINRDFNWLNLHLS
-523 TGNKY
+523 TGNRY
-528 YNRTVET
+528 YNQTQET
-535 GVQTCHT
+535 GRAVCNTCY
-542 CFGPCECVT
+542 GPCESVS
-551 IDMIVEQMVTR
+551 IDYIVNQMVSR
-562 LIIAQKMY
+562 LIIAQKMF

-576 YNQNK
+576 YKQDK
-581 YQMFYDS
+581 FEMFYDA
-588 VSDLYRGGNVSTM
+588 VSDLYRGGKVSSL
-601 DIDIEQLPGFQR
+601 DIDFQNLPTYQR
-613 FQIPLDLK
+613 FQIPNDLK
-621 NDQKI
+621 NEQKI
-626 YNWMM
+626 YNWML
-631 ISKTENEKQIS
+631 ISKS
-642 DFLDGAGI
+642 DNVNAIEEFLDQTGI
-650 TVRNGDMC
+650 EIRQGDMC
-658 TFKWFV
+658 TFKWFI
-664 EALNVTELSDFVLLY
+664 EALGVSELSDFILLY

-687 TKYESVINDFFKQS
+687 ARYDGLIKSFFRQT
-701 FWMDYHEAFLWHEG
+701 FWVDYHEAYLWHDG
-715 RIYYND
+715 RLYFND
-721 HYASETPLTQ
+721 YYASETPVSQ
-731 TYEAYAEEHFS
+731 TYEEYAEQHYTVWF
-742 MWYYLRRMFT
+742 YLRKMFT
-752 DPLFLVYGLV
+752 DPMFLIYGLV

-767 LLGLNGFFAI
+767 LIGFNGFFAI
-777 CMVINFMRLHT
+777 CLVINFMRFHT
-788 LIKTGEDPAS
+788 LFKTGHDPATTV
-798 SSNGDCTAFF
+798 NTECLAFF
-808 KSLVAK
+808 NSLVAK
-814 AVVAFI
+814 AAVAFI
-820 LWVIYKIVSFL
+820 IWIIYKLVSFIVRKTKTWFIDPIWYKYPVERSLFEGEFGESKVIYK
-831 VKKTKMWFTDPI
+831 
-843 WNKYPEEKKMF
+843 
-854 AGEFE
+854 
-859 SSKVIFKKRKIYS
+859 KRRIYS
-872 QINDGTVVFVDQNN
+872 QVNDGTVVFVNQNN
-886 TSFGNLSY
+886 ESFGNLNY
-894 LSVGKPIVFGTVKSF
+894 LSVGKPIVFGTIRTFV
-909 MYKGVKLIFFACLK
+909 YKGVSLIFFACLK
-923 NKQIDPAAFSLCLDR
+923 DKRIDPAAFALCLDR
-938 VEASEI
+938 VQISEI
-944 YLPEKY
+944 FLPEKY

-962 GCCTKY
+962 GRYTKY
-968 ICFEGSYEYSNPY
+968 LCYEGSYEYSNPY
-981 DQHLGRRPK
+981 DQHLGRKPK
-990 TVTSYKKRDDDSTD
+990 TVTTYKQHEDETTD

-1017 KRTNRSVRKYENED
+1017 KRTTRTVRKYENED
-1031 SGSKQKKRTN
+1031 SGAKQKKRTN

-1054 KQRKRENRTV
+1054 KQKKRENKTV
-1064 RTYEATKMFAQL
+1064 RSYEATKMFDQL
-1076 TQGIDISASDDSFG
+1076 VQGIDISASDDSFG
-1090 EEDYVPSCVEGVDV
+1090 EEDYVPSCVEGIDV

-1109 TMDFDEGENVQV
+1109 SADFDEGEDIKVR
-1121 KFPTAS
+1121 FPVTS
-1127 AGTFEGTEALLKDA
+1127 AGTFEGTEALLTNA

-1158 RDELNVQVFSVECE
+1158 RDELNVQVYSTECE

-1189 HLVFGKDEIVLFKR
+1189 HLVFGVNEIVIFKR
-1203 STGAA
+1203 SSGAA

-1220 KYCKNWEL
+1220 KYCKDWEL
-1228 CGAVILP
+1228 CGAIILP
-1235 LKDPAYKKIT
+1235 LKDPEYKKICL
-1245 PENRPTQNLTFPLS
+1245 ESRPTQNLNFPLS

-1376 SLERLHVLTEKSYA
+1376 SLERLHVLTEKTYV
-1390 SEGDFQ
+1390 SEGEYQ

-1411 YDNFHTLISDSDI
+1411 YDNFHTLITDDDI
-1424 GVHLPIDN
+1424 GVHLPVDDDN
-1432 DDSIK
+1432 SIT
-1437 YYGDLEKNQ
+1437 YYGDLGKNQ
-1446 PPCDVKGKTDHHKT
+1446 PPCDVRGKTDHYKT

-1466 EETKKPSALIE
+1466 DETKKPSALIE
-1477 AHVPDTSKLL
+1477 SQVPDTSKLL
-1487 NDSRGNPSILV
+1487 HDSRGNPSILV

-1504 AGKTYEIPAEIMSTM
+1504 AGKTYEIPADIMSTM
-1519 IEQLKEYMIEV
+1519 IDQLKDYMIEV
-1530 MQGHAIG
+1530 MQGYAIG
-1537 TSSNSKTAM
+1537 TSSNAKTAM

-1564 KSSAGIPWTNLGAT
+1564 KSSSGIPWTNLGAT
-1578 TKNDFLERKRIL
+1578 TKNDFLEHKRIL
-1590 NMYRTSGEDKFVEGF
+1590 NMYRTSGLDRFVEGL

-1618 VFNNKIEQAKSLKR
+1618 VFNNKIEQAKHLKR

-1642 DELRKLEKVHYGT
+1642 DELRKLEKVQYGT

-1693 IDMKSLDV
+1693 MDMKSLDV
-1701 TDFISKFKQ
+1701 TDFVSKFRQ
-1710 YKYFMDVDYKNFDQK
+1710 YKYYMDIDYKNFDQK

-1730 IKAVAVIIVETIR
+1730 IKAVAVIIIETIR
-1743 HYEKNDEYANARYVY
+1743 HFEKNDEYANARYVY

-1793 VNFLYGWYVFIRTT
+1793 VNFMYGWYVFIKTT
-1807 GDTSLQLYLRYVRD
+1807 GDTSLQLYIRYVRD

-1831 LTQEAVDIGFNFH
+1831 LTQEAVDMGFNFY
-1844 AYKKVMAEIGQTV
+1844 AYKKVMIEIGQTV

-1863 DVELP
+1863 DIELP

-1879 KRNFYQLYPTIWI
+1879 KRNFFQLFPTIWI

-1921 REQLMEAMLH
+1921 REQLIEAMLH
-1931 GKKYYSTFVK
+1931 GKKYYSIFVK
-1941 KLREWVSTY
+1941 KLREFVSTY
-1950 KFKHY
+1950 KFKHSY
-1955 HPQLREAIMPI
+1955 PELREAIMPI

-1984 LSPSDLQKEKIYCE
+1984 LSPSDLQNKKIYCE
-1998 SIFENGRT
+1998 STFENGRT
-2006 RLRYYTKTDSFE
+2006 RLRYYTKENCFE
-2018 SENITESLDKSLMSV
+2018 SENITKSLDKSLMSV

-2044 GEALYNLGL
+2044 GEALFNLGL
-2053 NYGNYSPQETNPE
+2053 NYGNYSPEETNPE
-2066 TDVQFEGVQSDIG
+2066 TDIQFEGVQSDIG
-2079 PPVKVMSADGPVYAF
+2079 PPVKVNSADGPVMAY

-2099 HGLLPKQIPK
+2099 HGLLPKNIPK

-2121 KHFQLLDP
+2121 KHFQLLDA
-2129 IYLNGIQPRV
+2129 IYLNGVQPRV

-2144 LKEIAPKADV
+2144 LAQIAPKADV
-2154 LMDIFQYHRAKMCL
+2154 LMDIFQYHRAKMTL

-2178 FSQMI
+2178 FSQLV
-2183 KVAITST
+2183 KVSITST
-2190 SATDESAFNR
+2190 SATDDSAFNR

-2212 MYFLVPFCD
+2212 MYFMIPFCD
-2221 RDFMKT
+2221 RDFVKS
-2227 RDEKWFKILIEQVT
+2227 RAEPWFKVLIEQVT

-2259 EVLELDYYVHKDV
+2259 EILELDYFVHKDLRD
-2272 QPAVTPIEGIPLT
+2272 VTPRSEGVFLYRINDTAPDTATTKTNPLLSLT
-2285 IIPTTA
+2285 TVTSGNVITTRGYLFCILGAYVDGSYTQNFYVLPPGTTGVFTKEIVNVNQIRAYITVGTQQYTLLNQAESITNNVGFIGQQCRFQVSAIVTSTTNDCLYGYLPNTMMTPIPTVA
-2291 LSVSV
+2291 ASKP
-2296 INNAL
+2296 INI
-2301 LAPSTVS
+2301 PR
-2308 TGSTITLQGDVL
+2308 
-2320 AIDGAVATSNISNT
+2320 
-2334 PFYLLR
+2334 R
-2340 SGTSGTIT
+2340 SEQSHHI
-2348 IINTGTALQLQ
+2348 
-2359 FTSAGLPYTLIRDS
+2359 
-2373 DYIAAATGSFTGR
+2373 
-2386 VNGLQLA
+2386 
-2393 ATGSPML
+2393 
-2400 GIVGRL
+2400 
-2406 PTTIRK
+2406 
-2412 RLVTPEKPKEI
+2412 
-2423 HVYAADILDHQVDR
+2423 YASDILEHPTDR
-2437 KFEEL
+2437 KFEEM
-2442 YWQNKGKRGFVL
+2442 YWKNKGKRGFVL
-2454 PGHKYEG
+2454 PGHRYEG
-2461 PGNSLNNGVPSNEM
+2461 PGNSLNNGTPTNEE
-2475 DAFARKHDL
+2475 DALARKHDL
-2484 QYAWASYLYANKRID
+2484 QYAWASYLFASKRID
-2499 KPTFESKIHAADE
+2499 KPGFDAKIHAADE
-2512 ELATNSNMTSLDG
+2512 ELARNSNEVSLDG
-2525 IAANLGMRVKK
+2525 VAAILGMRVKK
-2536 FVEHFTGLLY
+2536 FIEHFTGLLY
-2546 PSVGKYQLEDKTD
+2546 PSVGKYENVSDQ
-2559 EEIIKQLSCTK
+2559 EIIDSLSLIK
-2570 PVDYVSILKEQCD
+2570 PTDYVTLLKELCD
-2583 ETGVDLR
+2583 SSGEDVS
-2590 YNFKRLVSPDN
+2590 YNFKRLMSPDN

-2607 VCLVGDRRFS
+2607 VCIVGDKRFS
-2617 ATEIGKK
+2617 AVEIGKK
-2624 KAKKMASYIMLLALA
+2624 KSKRVASYIMMLALA
-2639 DGVYQS
+2639 DGKYQS
-2645 EDIDPAASEPS
+2645 DIDPAASEP
-2656 APKNPM
+2656 AKPGNPK

-2667 ARPGS
+2667 ASPGS
-2672 LAAGQTVGTIGAKIE
+2672 LAVGQTVGTIGARVE
-2687 VTEQDFVP
+2687 VSEQDFIP
-2695 INTVTVQADAATN
+2695 INTVIVQANAATN
-2708 DQLFKMRIHPGNF
+2708 DMLFKMRIHPGNF

-2742 GMVNGKISYNTFKIT
+2742 GVVNGKISYNTFKVT

-2776 YTAAQIDAL
+2776 YTSAQVDTL
-2785 KATDLKQFP
+2785 KASDLKQFP

-2820 HATDASNTNGWLVA
+2820 HATDATNTNGWLVA
-2834 KILENSLVDDSTAP
+2834 KILENSLVTDSTAP

-2855 ANAVVYSMPRT
+2855 ANAVVFSMPRT
-2866 PTALPVVAT
+2866 PTALPVVTT

>member
-1 MAILQ
+1 MAH
-6 TNLQVKKYK
+6 
-15 REINNNYKR
+15 
-24 KLYLNIRFN
+24 
-33 MAQSKMMS
+33 SKMMS
-41 EGELQVFDNITSLP
+41 EGELQVFDNITSIP
-55 ADLRNAIHKF
+55 ADLRKAINKF
-65 SESND
+65 AESND
-70 YCIKMMAQVQKTMST
+70 YCMKMMAQVQKTMTT
-85 IDEKVNTTSGKLQD
+85 IDEKVNSTSGKLQD
-99 MSDSLINLFKVKED
+99 MSDSLIDLFKVKED

-118 KIIENVKQHPA
+118 KIIENVKRHPA
-129 GLLANVTSLYRSSD
+129 GLLANITSLYRSSD

-150 LISFASLLGFEQP
+150 LVSLASLLGFEQP

-176 DSVQCNRYQS
+176 DSVQGNRYQS
-186 EASVTKIACLLL
+186 ESSVTKMACLLL
-198 AVLGKTKL
+198 AILGKTKL

-212 LASVIKDT
+212 LASIIKDT

-247 RARLVKEMKDQIDDL
+247 RARLVKEMKEQIDDL
-262 LKKMQEFEQINVVCP
+262 LKKMQEFEQICVVCP

-290 ELGQKIEKCVVDM
+290 ALGATIEKCVVDM

-366 ELENRIKKELHRRY
+366 EIENRVKKELYKRY
-380 LANPEN
+380 KADPEN

-391 FADVD
+391 FADVE

-414 GQEGHCIDDCFTNSD
+414 GQEGHSIDDCFTNSD

-464 MLSCNTF
+464 LISCNSF

-499 RTAPPPSED
+499 RTPPPPSED
-508 GTINRDFDWLNLHLS
+508 GTINREFDWLNLHLS

-528 YNRTVET
+528 YNQTKET
-535 GVQTCHT
+535 GATVCETCY
-542 CFGPCECVT
+542 GPCECVSIDT
-551 IDMIVEQMVTR
+551 IVNQMVSR

-576 YNQNK
+576 YKQGK
-581 YQMFYDS
+581 FEMYYDA
-588 VSDLYRGGNVSTM
+588 VSDVYRGGPVSKLG
-601 DIDIEQLPGFQR
+601 ISEYEYQSYQR
-613 FQIPLDLK
+613 FNIPNDFK

-631 ISKTENEKQIS
+631 ISKSQNEQQINE
-642 DFLDGAGI
+642 FLDGADI
-650 TVRNGDMC
+650 AVRNGNMC

-664 EALNVTELSDFVLLY
+664 EALGVTELSDFVLLY

-687 TKYESVINDFFKQS
+687 TKYVQVINDFFKQT
-701 FWMDYHEAFLWHEG
+701 FWMDYHESYLWRDG
-715 RIYYND
+715 RVYYND
-721 HYASETPLTQ
+721 YYASETPPTES
-731 TYEAYAEEHFS
+731 YEEYAEQNYP
-742 MWYYLRRMFT
+742 MWYHLRRIFT
-752 DPLFLVYGLV
+752 DPVFLVYGLV
-762 FVCLV
+762 FVCLM

-777 CMVINFMRLHT
+777 CIVINFMRVHT
-788 LIKTGEDPAS
+788 LIKTGDDPSTNANS
-798 SSNGDCTAFF
+798 ADFF
-808 KSLVAK
+808 NALVSK
-814 AVVAFI
+814 AIVAFI
-820 LWVIYKIVSFL
+820 IWIIYKIVSFL
-831 VKKTKMWFTDPI
+831 VRKTKTWFIDPI
-843 WNKYPEEKKMF
+843 WNKYPEEKKIF
-854 AGEFE
+854 SGEFE
-859 SSKVIFKKRKIYS
+859 NSKVIFKKRKIYS
-872 QINDGTVVFVDQNN
+872 QVNDGTIVFVDQHNK
-886 TSFGNLSY
+886 SFGNLSY
-894 LSVGKPIVFGTVKSF
+894 LVVGKPIVFGTIKTFV
-909 MYKGVKLIFFACLK
+909 YKGVSLIFFSCLK
-923 NKQIDPAAFSLCLDR
+923 DGKIDPSAFSLCLDR
-938 VEASEI
+938 VEAKEI
-944 YLPEKY
+944 FLPEKY
-950 LSEELKLLVEQH
+950 LTEELKLLVEQH
-962 GCCTKY
+962 GRCTKY
-968 ICFEGSYEYSNPY
+968 LCYEGSYEYSNPY
-981 DQHLGRRPK
+981 DQHLGRKPK
-990 TVTSYKKRDDDSTD
+990 TVTSYKKKDTEESTD

-1011 SGKPEQ
+1011 SGRPQ
-1017 KRTNRSVRKYENED
+1017 PKRTNRSVRKYENEG
-1031 SGSKQKKRTN
+1031 SGCKQQKRTN
-1041 RTVRRYEVEDSGA
+1041 RTVRRYEVESRF
-1054 KQRKRENRTV
+1054 QRSHAHSSSAF
-1064 RTYEATKMFAQL
+1064 EASKMFDQL
-1076 TQGIDISASDDSFG
+1076 VKGVNISASEDSFG
-1090 EEDYVPSCVEGVDV
+1090 EDDYVPSCVEGVDV

-1109 TMDFDEGENVQV
+1109 SPDFDEGDAQI
-1121 KFPTAS
+1121 KFPATS
-1127 AGTFEGTEALLKDA
+1127 AGTFEGTEALITNA
-1141 KYESAVDP
+1141 QYESAVDP

-1158 RDELNVQVFSVECE
+1158 RDELNVQVYSTECE
-1172 GSALFGIG
+1172 GSALFGMG

-1189 HLVFGKDEIVLFKR
+1189 HLVMGTGEIVLFRR

-1208 VLGKECYLARVV
+1208 VLSEEYYLARVV
-1220 KYCKNWEL
+1220 KYCKDWEL
-1228 CGAVILP
+1228 CGAIILP
-1235 LKDPAYKKIT
+1235 LKDPEYKKIKSQC
-1245 PENRPTQNLTFPLS
+1245 RPSQNLTFPLS

-1306 INVKCEI
+1306 VNVKCEI

-1376 SLERLHVLTEKSYA
+1376 SLERLHVLTEKAYA
-1390 SEGDFQ
+1390 SEGEFQ

-1411 YDNFHTLISDSDI
+1411 YDNFHTLITDDDI
-1424 GVHLPIDN
+1424 GVHLPEDV
-1432 DDSIK
+1432 DGSIT

-1446 PPCDVKGKTDHHKT
+1446 PPCDVKGKTDHYKT

-1466 EETKKPSALIE
+1466 EETKMPSALIE

-1487 NDSRGNPSILV
+1487 KDSRGNPSILV

-1504 AGKTYEIPAEIMSTM
+1504 AGVTYEIPGEIMATM
-1519 IEQLKEYMIEV
+1519 IDQLKDYMVEC
-1530 MQGHAIG
+1530 MQGFAVG

-1578 TKNDFLERKRIL
+1578 TKNDFLEHKRVL
-1590 NMYRTSGEDKFVEGF
+1590 NMYRTSDIDRFVEGM
-1605 YLKDDKLTKYFKR
+1605 YLKDDKLTRYFKR
-1618 VFNNKIEQAKSLKR
+1618 VFNNKLEQAKHLKR

-1642 DELRKLEKVHYGT
+1642 DELRKLEKVQYGT

-1710 YKYFMDVDYKNFDQK
+1710 YRYFMDVDYKNFDQK

-1730 IKAVAVIIVETIR
+1730 IKGVAVIVIETIR
-1743 HYEKNDEYANARYVY
+1743 HYEKNDDYANARYVY
-1758 FEELIYTIIC
+1758 FEELINTIIC

-1793 VNFLYGWYVFIRTT
+1793 VNFMYGWYVFIKTT
-1807 GDTSLQLYLRYVRD
+1807 GDTNLQSYMRYVRD

-1831 LTQEAVDIGFNFH
+1831 LTQEAVDMGFNFH
-1844 AYKKVMAEIGQTV
+1844 AYKKIMAEIGQTV

-1868 YFEDICELQFL
+1868 YFENICELQFL

-1921 REQLMEAMLH
+1921 REQLIEAMLH
-1931 GKKYYSTFVK
+1931 GKKYYSAFVK
-1941 KLREWVSTY
+1941 KLREFVSTY

-1955 HPQLREAIMPI
+1955 HPELREAIMPI

-1984 LSPSDLQKEKIYCE
+1984 LSPSDLQNTKIYCE
-1998 SIFENGRT
+1998 STFENGRT
-2006 RLRYYTKTDSFE
+2006 RLRYYTKENSFE

-2033 MDNVKKYIQQK
+2033 MDNVKKFIQQK

-2053 NYGNYSPQETNPE
+2053 NYGNYSPAEANPE
-2066 TDVQFEGVQSDIG
+2066 TDIQFEGVQSDIG
-2079 PPVKVMSADGPVYAF
+2079 PPVKVMCAYGDVYAY

-2099 HGLLPKQIPK
+2099 HGLLPKDMPK
-2109 IMDVAMSLPDNI
+2109 IMDVAMSLPNEL
-2121 KHFQLLDP
+2121 KHFEP
-2129 IYLNGIQPRV
+2129 HNAIYLNGTQPRV
-2139 VLSPT
+2139 VLSPI
-2144 LKEIAPKADV
+2144 LKEIAPKAD
-2154 LMDIFQYHRAKMCL
+2154 LQMDIFQYHRAKMCL
-2168 LRIDSRPPLG
+2168 MRVDSRPPFG
-2178 FSQMI
+2178 YSQMI
-2183 KVAITST
+2183 KIAITST
-2190 SATDESAFNR
+2190 SATDDSAFNR
-2200 QGVTYNLAKCPI
+2200 QGVTYNLAKCPV
-2212 MYFLVPFCD
+2212 MYFLIPFCD
-2221 RDFMKT
+2221 RDFVKA
-2227 RDEKWFKILIEQVT
+2227 RDEKWFKVIFEQVT
-2241 PPILRTDVPEP
+2241 PPSSTTDIPEP

-2259 EVLELDYYVHKDV
+2259 EVLELDYFVHKKNEERV
-2272 QPAVTPIEGIPLT
+2272 PAPEGIPLSVV
-2285 IIPTTA
+2285 PTTA
-2291 LSVSV
+2291 LSVSAV
-2296 INNAL
+2296 NNPL
-2301 LAPSTVS
+2301 LG
-2308 TGSTITLQGDVL
+2308 TGLVNSGSNITLRGDVL
-2320 AIDGAVATSNISNT
+2320 AIDGDVGGTNLSNT
-2334 PFYLLR
+2334 SLYVLR
-2340 SGTSGTIT
+2340 EGTPGVLNIVNYGT
-2348 IINTGTALQLQ
+2348 GLQLQ
-2359 FTSAGLPYTLIRDS
+2359 FVSSGLTYTLLRDS
-2373 DYIAAATGSFTGR
+2373 DYVAAATGSFTAR
-2386 VNGLQLA
+2386 VNGLQVGTA
-2393 ATGSPML
+2393 ASPML
-2400 GIVGRL
+2400 GVVGRL
-2406 PTTIRK
+2406 PALARS
-2412 RLVTPEKPKEI
+2412 RVVTPVTVKAETPV
-2423 HVYAADILDHQVDR
+2423 HVYAADILDHEVDR

-2461 PGNSLNNGVPSNEM
+2461 PGNSLNNGTPTNEM

-2484 QYAWASYLYANKRID
+2484 QYAWASYLLANKRID
-2499 KPTFESKIHAADE
+2499 KPTFDAKIHAADE
-2512 ELATNSNMTSLDG
+2512 ELASNANLTSLDG
-2525 IAANLGMRVKK
+2525 IAASIGIRAKK

-2546 PSVGKYQLEDKTD
+2546 PSVGKYESEDATD
-2559 EEIIKQLSCTK
+2559 EELIRQLSCAR
-2570 PVDYVSILKEQCD
+2570 PDDHVSILKERCD
-2583 ETGVDLR
+2583 ISGDDLR
-2590 YNFKRLVSPDN
+2590 FSFKRLMSPDN
-2601 APLYEC
+2601 APMYEC
-2607 VCLVGDRRFS
+2607 VCMVGDRRFS
-2617 ATEIGKK
+2617 AVEIGKK
-2624 KAKKMASYIMLLALA
+2624 RAKRMASYIMLLALA
-2639 DGVYQS
+2639 DGTYQA
-2645 EDIDPAASEPS
+2645 DIDPAAAEPS

-2667 ARPGS
+2667 SNPGG
-2672 LAAGQTVGTIGAKIE
+2672 LAAGQTVGTIGARIE
-2687 VTEQDFVP
+2687 VTEQNFIP
-2695 INTVTVQADAATN
+2695 INTVTVQANAATN
-2708 DQLFKMRIHPGNF
+2708 DMLFKMRIHPGNF
-2721 TSGGVE
+2721 TSGGLE
-2727 SQAQIAYRNHVFSGP
+2727 SQAQAAFRNHVFSGP
-2742 GMVNGKISYNTFKIT
+2742 GVVNGKISYNTFKVT
-2757 SAANAFQNA
+2757 SSANARQNA
-2766 RIIIAQIPLE
+2766 RIIIAQVPLE
-2776 YTAAQIDAL
+2776 YTAAQVDAL
-2785 KATDLKQFP
+2785 KVSDLKQFP
-2794 NREHFLHGT
+2794 NREHSLRGT

-2809 QWVNRLPVISN
+2809 QWVNRLPVIVN
-2820 HATDASNTNGWLVA
+2820 HATDPTNTNGWLVA
-2834 KILENSLVDDSTAP
+2834 KIIENSLVTDSTAP

-2855 ANAVVYSMPRT
+2855 ANAVVYSTPRA
-2866 PTALPVVAT
+2866 PTALPAVAT